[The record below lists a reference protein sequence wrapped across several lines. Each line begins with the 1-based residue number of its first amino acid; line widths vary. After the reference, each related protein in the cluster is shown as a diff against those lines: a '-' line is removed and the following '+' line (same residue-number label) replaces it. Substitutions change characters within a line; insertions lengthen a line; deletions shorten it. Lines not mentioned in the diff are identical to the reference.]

1 MVLVLVMMVVVYIGS
16 LLGDKECGA
25 RWCGISSFPP
35 EPPGRHIN
43 CLYLTATIPHV
54 TSDHLKPLKKCC
66 FLQLSQART
75 PPFLGLMPAPTPLEP
90 DNQLWRF
97 SPGFR
102 PTIGCFSRRGK
113 NAPLSAA
120 RPTRPRPTMLEL
132 AKLLLLRRRSSF
144 NDHVFALFPSCLLP
158 GNVGGRLV
166 EVVS

>member
-1 MVLVLVMMVVVYIGS
+1 MMVVMVLVMMVMVVVYIGS

-54 TSDHLKPLKKCC
+54 TSDHLKPLKK
-66 FLQLSQART
+66 FLQLS

-120 RPTRPRPTMLEL
+120 RPTRPRPTMLKL
-132 AKLLLLRRRSSF
+132 AKLLLLRRRSRF
-144 NDHVFALFPSCLLP
+144 NDHVFPSFPWLLAP
-158 GNVGGRLV
+158 
-166 EVVS
+166 S

>member
-66 FLQLSQART
+66 FLQSSLLLELHLSSVSCQPPLLSSLTINYGVFPLDSVRLSAVFPDEGKTPPCPPHDLPGPGRQCSSWQNSCCSAEDRASTIMFLLFSQAACS
-75 PPFLGLMPAPTPLEP
+75 LVM
-90 DNQLWRF
+90 W
-97 SPGFR
+97 
-102 PTIGCFSRRGK
+102 
-113 NAPLSAA
+113 
-120 RPTRPRPTMLEL
+120 
-132 AKLLLLRRRSSF
+132 
-144 NDHVFALFPSCLLP
+144 
-158 GNVGGRLV
+158 VGGL
-166 EVVS
+166 

>member
-1 MVLVLVMMVVVYIGS
+1 MMVVMVLVMMVLMVMVVVYIGS

-54 TSDHLKPLKKCC
+54 TSDHLKPLKKCWI
-66 FLQLSQART
+66 LQLSLART

-120 RPTRPRPTMLEL
+120 RPAQADNAPAGETLVAPPKIEL
-132 AKLLLLRRRSSF
+132 QRSCFCSFPKLL
-144 NDHVFALFPSCLLP
+144 APW
-158 GNVGGRLV
+158 
-166 EVVS
+166 